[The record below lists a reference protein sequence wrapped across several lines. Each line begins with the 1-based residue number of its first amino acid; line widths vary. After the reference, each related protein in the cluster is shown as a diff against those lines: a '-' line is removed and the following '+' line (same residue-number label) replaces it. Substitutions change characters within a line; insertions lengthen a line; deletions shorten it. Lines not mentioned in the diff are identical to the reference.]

1 MSGQPQ
7 PVTAHGVRPPT
18 ITVKRAKA
26 QCHQMPQRAS
36 DTNHGNRNQPKR
48 TFENSRNNPETNNY
62 ASSERGRE
70 MVFMKHLREKRV
82 LGS

>member
-1 MSGQPQ
+1 
-7 PVTAHGVRPPT
+7 
-18 ITVKRAKA
+18 
-26 QCHQMPQRAS
+26 MPQRAS